1 MTSPHSPLAAS
12 KTPRR
17 TPLLGL
23 FVILGCLGLVTAS
36 GAAPRPE
43 SPRIESFQLADQFGT
58 QHTIRFPRTRPLLL
72 LVGDRRGSEE
82 IDAWINPLK
91 QRWKDVADIQGIADV
106 QAVPRFLRGRITDAI
121 RKSRTQPL
129 LLDFEGKVTGG
140 LPCEKK
146 AANIF
151 AISKDGR
158 LLAHVSGPYLPGT
171 NASQKLDRI
180 AQGLAAP

>member
-1 MTSPHSPLAAS
+1 
-12 KTPRR
+12 
-17 TPLLGL
+17 
-23 FVILGCLGLVTAS
+23 
-36 GAAPRPE
+36 
-43 SPRIESFQLADQFGT
+43 
-58 QHTIRFPRTRPLLL
+58 LLL

-151 AISKDGR
+151 AISKDGQ